1 MREQRQRDGGS
12 GMSRIRTS
20 IVVLVVLFAPVA
32 ALAQSWPTAQP
43 IKAIITFSA
52 GSASDVIARA
62 VFDQVSNQIG
72 QTIVVENRVGAGG
85 TLGAN
90 VVAKA
95 SPDGYTLLVHTSS
108 HTVTA
113 ATFAQLP
120 YDTAKDFTAVIPLAN
135 LPNVLIVAKAKGYQS
150 ARDLVEA
157 AKAKPGSFNYASAG
171 AGTASHFNAERF
183 KLAAKFDA
191 QHVPFMGAPEAL
203 REIVAGR
210 IDFYFVPLLPAKG
223 LIEEG
228 QLAALAVSSSRR
240 ATALPDV
247 PTTVEGGFPESEFN
261 FWVGVLVPSKTATP
275 IVERLHNEI
284 KAALEN
290 PAVKERLA
298 RLGADPMPLT
308 SREFDA
314 LIQKE
319 IISNIDLVKAANIK
333 VN

>member
-1 MREQRQRDGGS
+1 VGKGVLILRRQEGGWRDADQS
-12 GMSRIRTS
+12 IHDQADRHRIHHH
-20 IVVLVVLFAPVA
+20 LVRPV
-32 ALAQSWPTAQP
+32 Q
-43 IKAIITFSA
+43 
-52 GSASDVIARA
+52 ARA
-62 VFDQVSNQIG
+62 GVLDHHD
-72 QTIVVENRVGAGG
+72 TPAVGF
-85 TLGAN
+85 LH
-90 VVAKA
+90 
-95 SPDGYTLLVHTSS
+95 LL
-108 HTVTA
+108 
-113 ATFAQLP
+113 F
-120 YDTAKDFTAVIPLAN
+120 
-135 LPNVLIVAKAKGYQS
+135 
-150 ARDLVEA
+150 
-157 AKAKPGSFNYASAG
+157 
-171 AGTASHFNAERF
+171 
-183 KLAAKFDA
+183 
-191 QHVPFMGAPEAL
+191 
-203 REIVAGR
+203 EIVAGR

-333 VN
+333 VD

>member
-1 MREQRQRDGGS
+1 
-12 GMSRIRTS
+12 MSRIRTS
-20 IVVLVVLFAPVA
+20 ILILVVLFAPAVA
-32 ALAQSWPTAQP
+32 VAQSWPTAQP

-62 VFDQVSNQIG
+62 VFDQVSTQIG

-95 SPDGYTLLVHTSS
+95 PPDGYTLLVHTSS

-113 ATFAQLP
+113 ATYAQLP
-120 YDTAKDFTAVIPLAN
+120 YDTAKDFTAVIPLA
-135 LPNVLIVAKAKGYQS
+135 KAKGYQS
-150 ARDLVEA
+150 ARDMVEA

-191 QHVPFMGAPEAL
+191 QHVPFKGAPEAL

-247 PTTVEGGFPESEFN
+247 PTTVEAGFPDSEFN
-261 FWVGVLVPSKTATP
+261 FWVGVLMASKTPAP

-290 PAVKERLA
+290 SAVKERLT
-298 RLGADPMPLT
+298 RLGADPMSLT

-319 IISNIDLVKAANIK
+319 IISNTDLVKAANIK

>member
-1 MREQRQRDGGS
+1 
-12 GMSRIRTS
+12 MSHIRTLILI
-20 IVVLVVLFAPVA
+20 IVILFTPA
-32 ALAQSWPTAQP
+32 AAAAQSWPTAQP

-62 VFDQVSNQIG
+62 VFDQVSAQIG

-95 SPDGYTLLVHTSS
+95 PPDGYTLLVHTSS

-120 YDTAKDFTAVIPLAN
+120 YDTAKDFAAVIPLAN

-191 QHVPFMGAPEAL
+191 QHVPFKGAPEAL

-247 PTTVEGGFPESEFN
+247 PTTVEAGFPNSEFN
-261 FWVGVLVPSKTATP
+261 FWVGVLMASKTPAP

-284 KAALEN
+284 KAALAN
-290 PAVKERLA
+290 PAVKERLT

>member
-1 MREQRQRDGGS
+1 
-12 GMSRIRTS
+12 MSRICGS
-20 IVVLVVLFAPVA
+20 IVALALLAMPVA
-32 ALAQSWPTAQP
+32 ASAQAWPTAQP
-43 IKAIITFSA
+43 IKVVITFSA
-52 GSASDVIARA
+52 GSASDIIARA
-62 VFDQVSNQIG
+62 VFDQVSTQIG

-90 VVAKA
+90 AVAKA
-95 SPDGYTLLVHTSS
+95 PPDGYTLLVHTSS

-120 YDTAKDFTAVIPLAN
+120 YDAAKDFTAVIPLAN
-135 LPNVLIVAKAKGYQS
+135 LPNVLIVAKAKGYKS

-191 QHVPFMGAPEAL
+191 QHVPFKGAPEAL

-223 LIEEG
+223 LIESGE
-228 QLAALAVSSSRR
+228 LAALAVSSSQR
-240 ATALPDV
+240 ATALPNV
-247 PTTVEGGFPESEFN
+247 PTTVEAGFPNSEFN
-261 FWVGVLVPSKTATP
+261 FWVGVLVPSKTPGP

-284 KAALEN
+284 KAALGN
-290 PAVKERLA
+290 PAVKERLT
-298 RLGADPMPLT
+298 RLGADSMPLT

-314 LIQKE
+314 LIRKE
-319 IISNIDLVKAANIK
+319 ITDNAELVKAAGIK

>member
-1 MREQRQRDGGS
+1 
-12 GMSRIRTS
+12 MSRIRTS
-20 IVVLVVLFAPVA
+20 ILLLVVLFAPA
-32 ALAQSWPTAQP
+32 AAVAQSWPTAQP

-62 VFDQVSNQIG
+62 VFDQVSTQIG

-95 SPDGYTLLVHTSS
+95 PPDGYTLLVHTSS

-113 ATFAQLP
+113 ATYAQLP
-120 YDTAKDFTAVIPLAN
+120 YDAAKDFTAIIPLGN
-135 LPNVLIVAKAKGYQS
+135 LPNVLIVAKAKGYKS

-183 KLAAKFDA
+183 KLAAKFNA
-191 QHVPFMGAPEAL
+191 QHVPFKGAPEAL
-203 REIVAGR
+203 REIVADR

-223 LIEEG
+223 LIQEG

-247 PTTVEGGFPESEFN
+247 PTTVEAGFPNSEFN
-261 FWVGVLVPSKTATP
+261 FWVGVLVASKTPAP

-290 PAVKERLA
+290 PAVKQRLNQ
-298 RLGADPMPLT
+298 LGADPMPLT

-314 LIQKE
+314 LIQSE
-319 IISNIDLVKAANIK
+319 IISNQELVKAANIR

>member
-1 MREQRQRDGGS
+1 M
-12 GMSRIRTS
+12 
-20 IVVLVVLFAPVA
+20 
-32 ALAQSWPTAQP
+32 
-43 IKAIITFSA
+43 
-52 GSASDVIARA
+52 
-62 VFDQVSNQIG
+62 
-72 QTIVVENRVGAGG
+72 
-85 TLGAN
+85 
-90 VVAKA
+90 
-95 SPDGYTLLVHTSS
+95 
-108 HTVTA
+108 TA

-191 QHVPFMGAPEAL
+191 QHVPFKGAPEAL

>member
-1 MREQRQRDGGS
+1 
-12 GMSRIRTS
+12 MSRIRTL
-20 IVVLVVLFAPVA
+20 IFVLAVLFAPA
-32 ALAQSWPTAQP
+32 AMAQSWPTAQP

-62 VFDQVSNQIG
+62 VFDQVSTQIG

-90 VVAKA
+90 AVAKA
-95 SPDGYTLLVHTSS
+95 PPDGYTLLVHTSS

-113 ATFAQLP
+113 ATYAQLP
-120 YDTAKDFTAVIPLAN
+120 YDTAKDFAAVIPLAN
-135 LPNVLIVAKAKGYQS
+135 LPNVLIVAKAKGYKS
-150 ARDLVEA
+150 ARDLVGA
-157 AKAKPGSFNYASAG
+157 AKGKPGSFNYASAG

-191 QHVPFMGAPEAL
+191 QHVPFKGAPEAL
-203 REIVAGR
+203 REIVADR

-240 ATALPDV
+240 ASALPDV
-247 PTTVEGGFPESEFN
+247 PTTVEAGFPNSEFN
-261 FWVGVLVPSKTATP
+261 FWVGVLVPSKTPTP
-275 IVERLHNEI
+275 IVERLHKEI

-290 PAVKERLA
+290 PAVKERLT

-308 SREFDA
+308 SREFDS
-314 LIQKE
+314 LIQNE

>member
-1 MREQRQRDGGS
+1 
-12 GMSRIRTS
+12 MSHIRTLILI
-20 IVVLVVLFAPVA
+20 IVILFTPA
-32 ALAQSWPTAQP
+32 AAAAQSWPTAQP

-62 VFDQVSNQIG
+62 VFDQVSAQIG

-95 SPDGYTLLVHTSS
+95 PPDGYTLLVHTSS

-120 YDTAKDFTAVIPLAN
+120 YDTAKDFAAVIPLAN

-150 ARDLVEA
+150 ARELVEA

-191 QHVPFMGAPEAL
+191 QHVPFKGAPEAL

-210 IDFYFVPLLPAKG
+210 VDFYFVPLLPAKG

-247 PTTVEGGFPESEFN
+247 PTTVEAGFPNSEFN
-261 FWVGVLVPSKTATP
+261 FWVGVLMASKTPAP

-284 KAALEN
+284 KAALAN
-290 PAVKERLA
+290 PAVKERLT

>member
-1 MREQRQRDGGS
+1 MC
-12 GMSRIRTS
+12 RIRTS
-20 IVVLVVLFAPVA
+20 ILILVILFAPAAAVA
-32 ALAQSWPTAQP
+32 QPWPTAQP

-62 VFDQVSNQIG
+62 VFDQVSAQIG

-95 SPDGYTLLVHTSS
+95 PPDGYTLLVHTSS

-113 ATFAQLP
+113 ATYAQLP

-191 QHVPFMGAPEAL
+191 QHVPFKGAPEAL

-223 LIEEG
+223 LIQEG
-228 QLAALAVSSSRR
+228 QLTALAVSSSRR
-240 ATALPDV
+240 ATALPDI
-247 PTTVEGGFPESEFN
+247 PTTTEAGFPNSEFN
-261 FWVGVLVPSKTATP
+261 FWVGVLVASKTPAP
-275 IVERLHNEI
+275 IVERLHNEV
-284 KAALEN
+284 KAALDN
-290 PAVKERLA
+290 PAVKERLTQ
-298 RLGADPMPLT
+298 LGADPMPLT

-314 LIQKE
+314 MIQRE
-319 IISNIDLVKAANIK
+319 IVDNHELVKAASIK

>member
-1 MREQRQRDGGS
+1 
-12 GMSRIRTS
+12 MSHIRTLILI
-20 IVVLVVLFAPVA
+20 IVILFTPA
-32 ALAQSWPTAQP
+32 AAAAQSWPTAQP

-62 VFDQVSNQIG
+62 VFDQVSAQIG

-95 SPDGYTLLVHTSS
+95 PPDGYTLLVHTSS

-120 YDTAKDFTAVIPLAN
+120 YDTAKDFAAVIPLAN

-150 ARDLVEA
+150 ARELVEA

-191 QHVPFMGAPEAL
+191 QHVPFKGAPEAL

-210 IDFYFVPLLPAKG
+210 VDFYFVPLLPAKG

-247 PTTVEGGFPESEFN
+247 LTTVEAGFPNSEFN
-261 FWVGVLVPSKTATP
+261 FWVGVLMASKTPAP

-284 KAALEN
+284 KAALAN
-290 PAVKERLA
+290 PAVKERLT